1 MVEEAI
7 KEEQDQSKK
16 AAKKAAAAAAKAAK
30 KAEHKAAAAAE
41 KGQKENVAAE
51 GGEDAGKDYSEGL
64 YGATKMIQST
74 CRHADRAFV
83 AVHDLSGCAKDALVW
98 VRGRVH
104 TTRSKGKQCFLVL
117 RQQSSTVQCVVAVND
132 KAVSKQ
138 MVKFSGSVPRES
150 IVDVRARVVPV
161 EAKIEA
167 CTEQTLELH
176 ATEFYLVSPA
186 KAQLPLQIED
196 AARPEKSDDPEA
208 LKIRVNQ
215 DTRLDN
221 RVLDLRTPANQAIFR
236 LEAGV
241 CKLFRDIL
249 AAQGFTE
256 IHTPKIISA
265 ASEGGANVFTVS
277 YFKDSAYLAQSPQ
290 LYKQMAIAADFDK
303 VFTVG
308 AVFRAEDSNTHRHL
322 TEFVGLDLEMA
333 FKYHYH
339 EVLDTIGNTFTEI
352 FKGLRD
358 NYSREIA
365 AVGQQYNVEPFKFLE
380 PPLKLE
386 FAQAVAMLREAGVT
400 MDDEEDLSTPSEKL
414 LGRLVK
420 AKYDTDFYILD
431 KFPLAVRP
439 FYTMPDPSN
448 PKYSNSYDMF
458 MRGEEILSGA
468 QRIHDPE
475 YLVERA
481 KHHAIDT
488 SKIAA
493 YIEAFRFGCPPH
505 AGGGIGM
512 ERVVMLYLG
521 LDNIRKTSMFP
532 RDPKRLTP

>member
-1 MVEEAI
+1 MVEDTI
-7 KEEQDQSKK
+7 KEETEQSKK
-16 AAKKAAAAAAKAAK
+16 AAKKAAKDAVKAAK

-41 KGQKENVAAE
+41 KGTQEAV
-51 GGEDAGKDYSEGL
+51 GDDSKDYSVGL
-64 YGATKMIQST
+64 YGVTQMIQST
-74 CRHADRAFV
+74 TKHTERNFIM
-83 AVHDLSGCAKDALVW
+83 VHDLSTCAKNALVW

-104 TTRSKGKQCFLVL
+104 TSRAKGKQCFLVL
-117 RQQSSTVQCVVAVND
+117 RQQSSTVQCVLAVNETT
-132 KAVSKQ
+132 VSKQ
-138 MVKFSGSVPRES
+138 MVKFSGGVPRES
-150 IVDVRARVVPV
+150 IVDIKAKVIPV
-161 EAKIEA
+161 ENKIES
-167 CTEQTLELH
+167 CTEQNLELH
-176 ATEFYLVSPA
+176 VEEIFLVSAA

-196 AARPEKSDDPEA
+196 AARPEKSNDPEA

-249 AAQGFTE
+249 TNKGFTE

-303 VFTVG
+303 VYTVG

-358 NYSREIA
+358 NYAREIT
-365 AVGQQYNVEPFKFLE
+365 AVGQQYNVEAFKFLE

-386 FAQAVAMLREAGVT
+386 FSQAVSMLREAGVT

-439 FYTMPDPSN
+439 FYTMPDPNNS
-448 PKYSNSYDMF
+448 KYSNSYDMF

-481 KHHAIDT
+481 KHHAIDI